1 MQYNIVLVGTKS
13 LKSPIDF
20 LGLFWNENKQNGNDQ
35 NCWNMK
41 QEKKVCSKNE
51 LKSDRWFSSSGSMG
65 ELKFAGD
72 AQLFCSAIL
81 LLPSD

>member
-1 MQYNIVLVGTKS
+1 
-13 LKSPIDF
+13 
-20 LGLFWNENKQNGNDQ
+20 
-35 NCWNMK
+35 MK

-51 LKSDRWFSSSGSMG
+51 LKSDRWFSSSGSVG
-65 ELKFAGD
+65 ELKFAAD